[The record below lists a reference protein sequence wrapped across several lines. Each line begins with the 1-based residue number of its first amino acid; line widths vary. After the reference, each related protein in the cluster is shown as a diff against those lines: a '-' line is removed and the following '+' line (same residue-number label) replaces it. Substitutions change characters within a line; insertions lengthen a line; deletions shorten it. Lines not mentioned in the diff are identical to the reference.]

1 MIKTEIVKNN
11 IENAINSN
19 GFKVTI
25 ANVIKSK
32 NYDVIIVGKEGNESP
47 FTFNELLNIL
57 NVDEELENWK
67 VSLNYGYDY
76 GEFIGF
82 SYMDEISRR
91 DGIAIF
97 KAHSNEYEDRLY
109 TVSSIKD
116 SFLLDGMKDDIIYI
130 KNMDRNGDC
139 FGARPMTYIEIYI
152 NKIGTKNRINLG

>member
-11 IENAINSN
+11 IENVINSN
-19 GFKVTI
+19 DFKVTI
-25 ANVIKSK
+25 ANIIKSK
-32 NYDVIIVGKEGNESP
+32 NYDVILIEKEDVDNP

>member
-1 MIKTEIVKNN
+1 MIKTEN
-11 IENAINSN
+11 IKKKIEKVINSRN
-19 GFKVTI
+19 FKATI
-25 ANVIKSK
+25 ANVIQHK
-32 NYDVIIVGKEGNESP
+32 NYDVILIEKEDVDNS

-57 NVDEELENWK
+57 NVDKELENWK

-116 SFLLDGMKDDIIYI
+116 SFLLDEMKDDIIYI

-152 NKIGTKNRINLG
+152 DKIGTKNRINLG